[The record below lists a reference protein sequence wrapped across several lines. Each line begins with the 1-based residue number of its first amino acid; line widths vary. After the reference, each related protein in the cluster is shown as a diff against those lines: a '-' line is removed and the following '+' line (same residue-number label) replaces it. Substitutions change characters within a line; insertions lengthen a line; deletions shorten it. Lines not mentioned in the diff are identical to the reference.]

1 MGDTKDEMTPR
12 KDEVSSSGRVTSAAF
27 SKLLGNY
34 WLIITVVLLLISML
48 THQVPLLL
56 VALLF
61 FLTGG
66 VARLW
71 ERHCLTRVEYQRH
84 LSTNRAFFGDE
95 VQLEIEVANRK
106 PLPLP
111 WLQVEDEVPAE
122 VTLLK
127 GKTTEGYP
135 ENRLFLNNLFS
146 LSWYHKLK
154 RRYPIRCLQ
163 RGYFTFGPTRI
174 RSGDL
179 FGIFYREMEI
189 KKADYL
195 MVYPKIVPLEKLGIP
210 SNQPVGEIRT
220 RRHIF
225 EDPIL
230 TLGVRDYHFGDSL
243 KRIHWKT
250 TARLGQLQT
259 KVFEPTT
266 TTDMGIFLDVR
277 TTRPTLWGSVPS
289 LLELGIVAAASIS
302 DHALKS
308 RYRVGLY
315 VNQYQRTVN
324 KPIRIPPS
332 QHTDQMLHILEALA
346 QLHPL
351 DAMPIAR
358 LVQNESRNLTW
369 GSTIVVISAMPTD
382 DLLSTL
388 LTIKRGGRR
397 VVLIVIGSKP
407 AISQDGLTVYR
418 IREDIPWHE
427 LETLSVKG
435 A

>member
-1 MGDTKDEMTPR
+1 MRGIQDEMTLP
-12 KDEVSSSGRVTSAAF
+12 KDKVSSSRQVTSASF
-27 SKLLGNY
+27 SKLLGSY
-34 WLIITVVLLLISML
+34 WLFITALLFFVSLLM
-48 THQVPLLL
+48 HQVPLLL

-71 ERHCLTRVEYQRH
+71 ERYCLTRVEYQRR
-84 LSTNRAFFGDE
+84 LSANRAFFGDE
-95 VQLEIEVANRK
+95 VHLEIEVANRK

-111 WLQVEDEVPAE
+111 WLQVEDEVPSE
-122 VTLLK
+122 VTVLK
-127 GKTTEGYP
+127 GKTTPAYP

-146 LSWYHKLK
+146 LSWYHKVK
-154 RRYPIRCLQ
+154 RRYPMRCLQ

-179 FGIFYREMEI
+179 FGIFNREMEI
-189 KKADYL
+189 QQADYL

-250 TARLGQLQT
+250 TARLGRLQT

-302 DHALKS
+302 NYALKA

-315 VNQYQRTVN
+315 VNQYQRLVN

-332 QHTDQMLHILEALA
+332 QHTDQMRHILEALA
-346 QLHPL
+346 KLHPL

-358 LVQNESRNLTW
+358 LVQNESQNFTW
-369 GSTIVVISAMPTD
+369 GSTMVVISAMPTD

-388 LTIKRGGRR
+388 VKIKRGGRR
-397 VVLIVIGSKP
+397 VVLIVVGDSKP
-407 AISQDGLTVYR
+407 SISRDGLTVYH
-418 IREDIPWHE
+418 IREDIPWRE
-427 LETLSVKG
+427 LETLSIS
-435 A
+435 